1 MIRVQLGKE
10 IQFCLRLHPDCG
22 QTASVSPW
30 ANRSLVTYLIWS
42 VRQVYAL
49 LNLYT
54 FCNLMVSRSPG
65 LTLAT

>member
-1 MIRVQLGKE
+1 MIHVQLGKE
-10 IQFCLRLHPDCG
+10 VQFCLRLHPDRG

-30 ANRSLVTYLIWS
+30 ANRSLVTYLIRS

-49 LNLYT
+49 LNLYN
-54 FCNLMVSRSPG
+54 FCDLMVSRSPG